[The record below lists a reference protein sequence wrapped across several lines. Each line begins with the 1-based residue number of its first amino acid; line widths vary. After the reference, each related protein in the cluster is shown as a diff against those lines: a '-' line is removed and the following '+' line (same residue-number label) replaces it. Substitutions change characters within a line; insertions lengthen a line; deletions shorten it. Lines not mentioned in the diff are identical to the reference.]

1 MVRNGLMTD
10 RKTLTVETLL
20 KHLDALGGRIG
31 GVRQAED
38 IEFVHQMR
46 VASRRLRNAMD
57 LFEDVLPAGRYGK
70 WLKQIKRV
78 TKALG
83 AARDTDVQ
91 IEAVRAFVDSLKEAG
106 DRDHRP
112 GAERLVLRL
121 GQQRRQLQF
130 NVLKTMDRLEA
141 SGVLA
146 DMRNTLLQMKVE
158 ARIHPDVDPQGQVTD
173 DARQVIALRLE
184 QMLAYEHYVHAPEH
198 IAELHAMRIAAKQ
211 LRYTLESYGPVYPDK
226 LKWQI
231 KLVKRIQTMLG
242 DLHDCDVW
250 IAYLPVFIEQERK
263 RHQKFFGH
271 LRGFTKLARGVE
283 HFRSDRQQ
291 RREQLYE
298 DFVKFWDEVVAS
310 GHWEALV
317 RSVEKNDQDDMIIGR
332 VDEQTE
338 DERGIGGA

>member
-1 MVRNGLMTD
+1 MVRNGLITD
-10 RKTLTVETLL
+10 RKTLAVETLL
-20 KHLDALGGRIG
+20 KHLDALGAKIG

-38 IEFVHQMR
+38 IESVHQMR

-78 TKALG
+78 TRALG

-91 IEAVRAFVDSLKEAG
+91 IEAVRASVDSLKEAG
-106 DRDHRP
+106 DRDHRS
-112 GAERLVLRL
+112 GVERLLLRL

-141 SGVLA
+141 SGVLS

-158 ARIHPDVDPQGQVTD
+158 ARIHPAAEPQGGVTNG
-173 DARQVIALRLE
+173 ARQVIGLRLE

-198 IAELHAMRIAAKQ
+198 LIELHAMRIAAKH

-250 IAYLPVFIEQERK
+250 IAYLPLFIERERK

-271 LRGFTKLARGVE
+271 LRGFAKLARGAE
-283 HFRSDRQQ
+283 HFRNDRQEC
-291 RREQLYE
+291 RERLYE
-298 DFVKFWDEVVAS
+298 NFVRFWDEVAAS
-310 GHWEALV
+310 GRWDALV
-317 RSVEKNDQDDMIIGR
+317 RSVDTVNEDDMIIGR
-332 VDEQTE
+332 VDEQTDE
-338 DERGIGGA
+338 ERGRGGA